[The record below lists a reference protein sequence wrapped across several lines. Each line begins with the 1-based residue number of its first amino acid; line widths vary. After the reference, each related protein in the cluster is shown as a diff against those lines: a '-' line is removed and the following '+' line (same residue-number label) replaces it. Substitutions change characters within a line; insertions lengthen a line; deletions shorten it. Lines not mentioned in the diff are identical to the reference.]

1 MSSTLQ
7 SSTVGTMSTTMV
19 NSGHNKDT
27 HDGDDRGSWSEVTR
41 RYRPPNP
48 HPQLRSDSFPASSAS
63 ARQHAN
69 RHENVQKKRSKLFDA
84 ARSDK
89 NAGIKP
95 AVEIVRKAVI
105 HVDNLDAN
113 CTPELLKECLLS
125 NDVSVLSCYETKSW
139 LRDTE
144 KDKVTA
150 FRVCVKDEHR
160 TIVMDANL
168 WSTGINYSQRL
179 EI

>member
-1 MSSTLQ
+1 MNSFEHSMTSNLTQFVCYAHYPYDQSQTHCQPAMSSTLQ
-7 SSTVGTMSTTMV
+7 SATVGTMSTTMV

-27 HDGDDRGSWSEVTR
+27 HDGDDGGSWSEVTR
-41 RYRPPNP
+41 RHRPPNP
-48 HPQLRSDSFPASSAS
+48 HPQLRSDSFPVGSAS

-69 RHENVQKKRSKLFDA
+69 RHENVQKKRSKLFGA

-89 NAGIKP
+89 DAGIKP
-95 AVEIVRKAVI
+95 GVEIVRKAVI

-113 CTPELLKECLLS
+113 CTPELLKDYLLS

-144 KDKVTA
+144 KD
-150 FRVCVKDEHR
+150 
-160 TIVMDANL
+160 
-168 WSTGINYSQRL
+168 
-179 EI
+179 